1 MGARRSYKVNH
12 LEPLYE
18 VPLNTPCCF
27 PAVMSRALPKPVL
40 GISCNEE
47 SSGRLLG
54 EASNLV
60 AAIKRHGDVFS
71 IPFGNPVVILA
82 DAHETRDILVNK
94 TARPGAI
101 PNAGPSNSFGMG
113 LRSCFG
119 KGLAYMRICLLLVS
133 AIWNFELMGCPDEL
147 SSNFG
152 KFDVVCKPQ
161 QTYVRGGVV
170 GA

>member
-1 MGARRSYKVNH
+1 
-12 LEPLYE
+12 
-18 VPLNTPCCF
+18 
-27 PAVMSRALPKPVL
+27 MSRALPKPVL

-94 TARPGAI
+94 SADLTPRPAARPGAI
-101 PNAGPSNSFGMG
+101 PNAGPSNS
-113 LRSCFG
+113 FG

-170 GA
+170 RA